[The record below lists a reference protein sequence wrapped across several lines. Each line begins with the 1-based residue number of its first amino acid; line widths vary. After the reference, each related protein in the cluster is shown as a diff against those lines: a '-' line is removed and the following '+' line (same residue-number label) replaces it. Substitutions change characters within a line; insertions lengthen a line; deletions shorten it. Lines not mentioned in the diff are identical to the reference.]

1 MKRKDKKF
9 EYRDKSLA
17 KLDWNWNKKPLF
29 DLADIAKTF
38 DVPPLVIGKVE
49 PVASIAISKELA
61 EDSIVA
67 LEPFFANAFSDA
79 FKSAA
84 EDAESFSATMK
95 EFGDKIR
102 EGVQESVAKGLV
114 EALTFDDI
122 RSAMF
127 KIDEQTK
134 AKGIFQ
140 MSPEAY
146 DKIQAALGDAVGEY
160 DKQKEEERR
169 EREEQFEKLL
179 RTAEGI
185 ERERNLDLLK
195 IKKKILE
202 LRNPTEPDD
211 DEVYFDSGTRAVRV
225 RENMGGVLVPGDV
238 ASSITRITGEQSIV
252 RQVVRTIPF
261 ERYELLEVSAVPP
274 TDPNDV
280 SAGPLF
286 SADVRAPIPAGAIV
300 AFDGGE
306 IPAGWAPVEG
316 APGKFIKKLA

>member
-1 MKRKDKKF
+1 
-9 EYRDKSLA
+9 
-17 KLDWNWNKKPLF
+17 
-29 DLADIAKTF
+29 
-38 DVPPLVIGKVE
+38 
-49 PVASIAISKELA
+49 
-61 EDSIVA
+61 
-67 LEPFFANAFSDA
+67 
-79 FKSAA
+79 
-84 EDAESFSATMK
+84 MK

-202 LRNPTEPDD
+202 LRNPD
-211 DEVYFDSGTRAVRV
+211 R
-225 RENMGGVLVPGDV
+225 
-238 ASSITRITGEQSIV
+238 TG
-252 RQVVRTIPF
+252 
-261 ERYELLEVSAVPP
+261 
-274 TDPNDV
+274 
-280 SAGPLF
+280 
-286 SADVRAPIPAGAIV
+286 
-300 AFDGGE
+300 
-306 IPAGWAPVEG
+306 
-316 APGKFIKKLA
+316 